1 MNGNT
6 RPTAME
12 RVYGEI
18 RSAIISGAFPVGS
31 RITEEMLAERLSVSR
46 TPVRAALQRLASD
59 GFIEMASHVGAM
71 VKVWSPEEARQIY
84 EVRARLEAMGARLA
98 ARNAAKSEIDRLSR
112 IAEAIAAED
121 VTGDDGT
128 RRSERNQEFHLLI
141 LELSGNTHLYRTG
154 ANLLHVG
161 FLVQAYASFGARDAQ
176 RSDFDHFDLVA
187 AIGSRDAD
195 WAESIMHSHIMA
207 ASNIF
212 VAAERAG
219 EKAVDRDLDLD
230 HASHNRPVDGSV
242 SVAGYKS
249 ISRKRPAE

>member
-18 RSAIISGAFPVGS
+18 RSAIISGDFPVGS

-46 TPVRAALQRLASD
+46 TPVRAALQRLASE
-59 GFIEMASHVGAM
+59 GFIDMASHVGAV
-71 VKVWSPEEARQIY
+71 VKAWTPEEARQIY

-98 ARNAAKSEIDRLSR
+98 ARNAAKTEVAWLSR
-112 IAEAIAAED
+112 IADAIAAED
-121 VTGDDGT
+121 VTGEGGT

-141 LELSGNTHLYRTG
+141 LELSGNSHLLRTA
-154 ANLLHVG
+154 ANLMHIG

-212 VAAERAG
+212 VAAGRGIEPGMERGQKDGA
-219 EKAVDRDLDLD
+219 ARD
-230 HASHNRPVDGSV
+230 
-242 SVAGYKS
+242 
-249 ISRKRPAE
+249 